1 MKFTTK
7 IKKSWW
13 VILSFIPLIN
23 GLGFIYIGNKT
34 NNTNW
39 ILEGLIYEIPWIFS
53 ILFLYDEKLCSS
65 LMVFGWIILFI
76 SIIRSILVAKRLIK
90 ALELEEEKSGTV
102 FDNKNTKNVSKVNS
116 PSSTDSN
123 IEDKKS
129 DGSWKECCIC
139 LAGILLILGI
149 ISIL

>member
-53 ILFLYDEKLCSS
+53 FLFVYDENLCMY
-65 LMVFGWIILFI
+65 LIGFGWIILII

-90 ALELEEEKSGTV
+90 ALELEEEKSGVV
-102 FDNKNTKNVSKVNS
+102 FNNKNTKSVSKENS
-116 PSSTDSN
+116 PSNTDSN
-123 IEDKKS
+123 IKDKKS
-129 DGSWKECCIC
+129 DGSWKDCCVC
-139 LAGILLILGI
+139 LAAILLILGI